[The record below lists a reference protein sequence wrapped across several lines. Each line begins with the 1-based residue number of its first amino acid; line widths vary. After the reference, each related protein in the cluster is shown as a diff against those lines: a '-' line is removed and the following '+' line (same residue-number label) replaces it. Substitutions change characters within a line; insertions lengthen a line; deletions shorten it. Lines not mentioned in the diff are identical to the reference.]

1 MPDAPAVD
9 GPFTA
14 AELAAVS
21 ARLGRD
27 IVGTRL
33 LSGGYRNVNVLAT
46 TAGPDRYVLRRYAEG
61 GACGV
66 EAALAARLRDTAVPV
81 PEVVLADPG
90 GALLGDPL
98 LVSRFA
104 AGTPGDRV
112 LAGGDDADAVGL
124 ARAMGETLAALGA
137 VRFAEPGFL
146 GPDLVPTGGPVATG
160 LVPYAERELARGNA
174 GAAFDDRELAALRAL
189 VAREAPLVEA
199 VAGQASLVH
208 GDFNPKNVL
217 AEPYGAG
224 WRLTAVLD
232 WEFALAATPLFDV
245 GNALRFAAERPAD
258 FEPAFAAG
266 YERAGGVL
274 PPDWRR
280 ISRAVDLFALVQFLS
295 RPPEHRYFRKSVAL
309 LRDRM

>member
-1 MPDAPAVD
+1 MTD
-9 GPFTA
+9 GSFTA

-27 IVGTRL
+27 IVGTRRL
-33 LSGGYRNVNVLAT
+33 TGGYRNVNVLAT
-46 TAGPDRYVLRRYAEG
+46 AGPDRYVLRRCADPA
-61 GACGV
+61 ACAV
-66 EAALAARLRDTAVPV
+66 EAAVAACLRDTAVPV

-104 AGTPGDRV
+104 PGTPGDRV
-112 LAGGDDADAVGL
+112 LATGDDADACGL
-124 ARAMGETLAALGA
+124 ARAMGETLAAVGA

-160 LVPYAERELARGNA
+160 LVAYAERELAGGNA
-174 GAAFDDRELAALRAL
+174 GAAFDDAELAALRAL
-189 VAREAPLVEA
+189 VAREAPVVET
-199 VAGQASLVH
+199 VAGQAYLVH
-208 GDFNPKNVL
+208 GDYNPKNVL
-217 AEPYGAG
+217 AEPAAGG
-224 WRLTAVLD
+224 WRVTAVLD

-245 GNALRFAAERPAD
+245 GNALRFAAERPAG
-258 FEPAFAAG
+258 FAPAFTTG

-274 PPDWRR
+274 PPDWPR
-280 ISRAVDLFALVQFLS
+280 ISRAVDLFALIQFLS